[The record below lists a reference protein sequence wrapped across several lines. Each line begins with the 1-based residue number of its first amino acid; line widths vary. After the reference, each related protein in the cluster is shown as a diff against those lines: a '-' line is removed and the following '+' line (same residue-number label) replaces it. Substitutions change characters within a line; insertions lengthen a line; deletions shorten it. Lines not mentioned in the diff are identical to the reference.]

1 MNISR
6 ETSVK
11 LTCFLLRQL
20 LGWLTVLTIAPSAG
34 EQREFTSITIK
45 IHQLLLIKRWTVTVC
60 VVKRADLPESV
71 GNEGARL
78 MREANLANDASSA
91 NQA

>member
-1 MNISR
+1 MA
-6 ETSVK
+6 
-11 LTCFLLRQL
+11 
-20 LGWLTVLTIAPSAG
+20 TV
-34 EQREFTSITIK
+34 
-45 IHQLLLIKRWTVTVC
+45 W
-60 VVKRADLPESV
+60 VVRRADLPEIV